1 MKYCSSGRK
10 PVERAANGIRIL
22 VVGAGPSGLSTGYH
36 LARLGMVSTS
46 ISTSI
51 VKFKELKRLT
61 GSDQKCA

>member
-36 LARLGMVSTS
+36 LALGYGQHKHLDKHRK
-46 ISTSI
+46 I
-51 VKFKELKRLT
+51 
-61 GSDQKCA
+61 